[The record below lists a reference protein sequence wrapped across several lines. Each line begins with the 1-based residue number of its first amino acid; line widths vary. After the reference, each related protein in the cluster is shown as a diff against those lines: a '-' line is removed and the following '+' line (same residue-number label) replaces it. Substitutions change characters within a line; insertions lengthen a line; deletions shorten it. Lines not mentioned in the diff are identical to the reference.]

1 MLALWLPQLT
11 LAFALHILL
20 IIGVVWIIWWLIGQG
35 KLPEPFNI
43 VGYIVMAALGIY
55 LLFYLLG

>member
-20 IIGVVWIIWWLIGQG
+20 IIGVALIIWWLISKE

-43 VGYIVMAALGIY
+43 VGYVAMAALGIY